1 MTSRTPSTRAVWL
14 IGAGVVAAGVAAI
27 VAINAW
33 SQTGAPGSVAAGSAT
48 TAVSQDAGDGGPGS
62 AGTPTSGPG
71 PAGDPSSWATPGSS
85 AALSSPATAG
95 PAPTAASELAPDA
108 SNQRPTQPPPQVPS
122 PTTSHGPS
130 LTGPLP
136 PAAAAR
142 GEQLVAGFPSQVVP
156 VLDGI
161 RVVSTSV
168 TGEGYRLQIGLE
180 ASSDAAPAAVT
191 STYSSTFVA
200 AGFTPGESPAV
211 SGSTATWFIRGPDG
225 LVLTVR
231 DRVGGGSELSI
242 SGTLTTA
249 G

>member
-1 MTSRTPSTRAVWL
+1 MASRTPSTRAVWL

-27 VAINAW
+27 VGINAW
-33 SQTGAPGSVAAGSAT
+33 SQTGAPGGIAAGSPT
-48 TAVSQDAGDGGPGS
+48 TAVSQGAGDGPGS
-62 AGTPTSGPG
+62 PTATAGVAGGPS
-71 PAGDPSSWATPGSS
+71 PSATPGSP
-85 AALSSPATAG
+85 AAPNSPATAG

-108 SNQRPTQPPPQVPS
+108 SNQRLTQPPPQAPS

-161 RVVSTSV
+161 RVVSSSV
-168 TGEGYRLQIGLE
+168 TGEGHRLQIGLE
-180 ASSDAAPAAVT
+180 ASSDTAPAAVT

-211 SGSTATWFIRGPDG
+211 SGSTATRFTRGPDG

-231 DRVGGGSELSI
+231 DRAGGGSELTI